1 MSRPL
6 RIEYPNAWHHV
17 MNRAR
22 RGQTLFKNGDDYAC
36 FLDLLQETADMF
48 NIRISAYCFMPT
60 HYHILVQTPE
70 MNLARCMRH
79 LNGVFTQRY
88 NIRHK
93 SDGTLFRGRYKSI
106 LVEQDSYLLQLVR
119 YIHRNPFKADMV
131 EKLDEYQW
139 SSHRGYITRAKQ
151 WNWLYKDFILTM
163 LTPNKGHQ
171 IKKYKQ
177 FVSIEDSQEIQQ
189 MFDRAYLP
197 SILGSEGFVKWV
209 KKVFFAEK
217 RNKEIP
223 DSKALAP
230 DGESIIKTICR
241 YYKIDEEKIFS
252 VKRGTENEA
261 RNVAIYLMRKL
272 RGEPLVKIGFTFN
285 LTKHSSVS
293 SVIER
298 TGRKLQNDR
307 RFKKRIKK
315 ISAMVIKGQEET

>member
-1 MSRPL
+1 
-6 RIEYPNAWHHV
+6 
-17 MNRAR
+17 
-22 RGQTLFKNGDDYAC
+22 
-36 FLDLLQETADMF
+36 MF
-48 NIRISAYCFMPT
+48 NIRIAAYCLMPS

-119 YIHRNPFKADMV
+119 YIHRNPFREDMV

-151 WNWLYKDFILTM
+151 WHWLYKDFILKM
-163 LTPNKGHQ
+163 LTSDKRQQ

-177 FVSIEDSQEIQQ
+177 FVSIEDSQEILQV
-189 MFDRAYLP
+189 FDKKYLP
-197 SILGSEGFVKWV
+197 SILGSEGFIKWV
-209 KKVFFAEK
+209 KKVFLTEK
-217 RNKEIP
+217 HNKEIP
-223 DSKALAP
+223 DSKNIAP
-230 DGESIIKTICR
+230 DGESIIKTICS
-241 YYKIDEEKIFS
+241 YYKIDEEKVFS

-272 RGEPLVKIGFTFN
+272 RGDPLVKIGSIFN

-293 SVIER
+293 SVI
-298 TGRKLQNDR
+298 
-307 RFKKRIKK
+307 
-315 ISAMVIKGQEET
+315 